1 MSTFSNENHVTPG
14 FTSDAINEFAFRL
27 NCDSKFL
34 MKVLTSLFKK
44 IVRSDDFYWTVV
56 IFSKT
61 GTRGS
66 HCRLDAVVSCC
77 VQLSPLLC
85 NILWITMKLHNI
97 ELYYYKYLL
106 FLYAILNNLND
117 NCYWNA
123 IFGIKTLKLI
133 LIFVSAFHW
142 LSNYALLK
150 PQNLTS

>member
-1 MSTFSNENHVTPG
+1 MVLPATPLMSLLSDWIVTLNSLWKSWLHFS
-14 FTSDAINEFAFRL
+14 
-27 NCDSKFL
+27 
-34 MKVLTSLFKK
+34 KK